1 VELAPVARVRLAHD
15 AFIDA
20 VDSGLWQRHLAD
32 YEVQPLFAQLGR
44 TQYTKTAG
52 GNDATEVSEFTGYL
66 MESFQLRGMALKR
79 GYTRGRAEDGGWFM
93 TYDKRFPTLGITA
106 YVQFTGSPLPEENR
120 KVALVSLWF
129 AKEGASSWQR
139 SQVPLATVPRVL
151 LTECYNDLRLL
162 AATSRGFDK
171 DWEKTCSM

>member
-1 VELAPVARVRLAHD
+1 M
-15 AFIDA
+15 
-20 VDSGLWQRHLAD
+20 
-32 YEVQPLFAQLGR
+32 
-44 TQYTKTAG
+44 
-52 GNDATEVSEFTGYL
+52 SEFTGYL

-162 AATSRGFDK
+162 AATSQGFDK